1 MPDINPADL
10 SRPAGDL
17 STPILSSKSITVGSS
32 FKATKAGQ
40 SIPPRIE
47 LEQAYTSLRMAIGNE
62 LWNIYKT
69 ATTQFLIGRLNQA
82 EYSNVIDPIL
92 YSSNG
97 EREHLHNQLISAIY
111 GNVTRDLPDP
121 ELAPWVSANDKPSS
135 GLGSKPA
142 GSDANERRVKGEV
155 MLLPSKD
162 RRRIKDIV
170 QNERLDPYDALA
182 SIFTDHQRMRI
193 PRAVDVPLTSAGGG
207 INRMNLDLEIR
218 KRFAQPLAVE
228 SGEFPDTSN
237 IESRMLPFCYDAGLV
252 SGHASDA
259 AQYMS
264 IATETFI
271 KEVLS
276 SVFSRTRSN
285 GPGEYGS
292 AGVGGSNWVQ
302 TRKYRR
308 QLAREEE
315 RSLLGEIHRDTSGM
329 LPIEAKKASE
339 RGPLGLAEF
348 RIALEMAD
356 CGLTQ
361 FPIVGHSLMASYR
374 EGELENWDN
383 HTWLSAQGGRGE
395 DDTRRLMDAKLP
407 LSSSHLLLPGATA
420 VNGTMAGAAGGPVG
434 ASDASGVSV
443 GNNAPVGSAA
453 MVKMGSSAGLAVPA
467 LADTKHL
474 KSGQPNGVDYPEFM
488 DVDEIYDM
496 PWEGAGMGDSDLLSG
511 VLESVLAVG

>member
-10 SRPAGDL
+10 SRPAVSL
-17 STPILSSKSITVGSS
+17 STPILSSKSITVSS
-32 FKATKAGQ
+32 ALKPAKSGQ

-47 LEQAYTSLRMAIGNE
+47 LEQAYTSLRMAIGSE
-62 LWNIYKT
+62 QWKIYKA

-82 EYSNVIDPIL
+82 EYSNTIDPIL
-92 YSSNG
+92 YSPNG

-121 ELAPWVSANDKPSS
+121 GLAPWVSANDKPSS
-135 GLGSKPA
+135 GLGGKPV

-170 QNERLDPYDALA
+170 HNEQFDPYDALA
-182 SIFTDHQRMRI
+182 GVFTDQHKMRV
-193 PRAVDVPLTSAGGG
+193 PRALDVPPTSASGG

-237 IESRMLPFCYDAGLV
+237 IESRMLPFCYEAGLV
-252 SGHASDA
+252 SGHVSDA
-259 AQYMS
+259 AQFMS

-292 AGVGGSNWVQ
+292 AGFGGSNWVQ

-315 RSLLGEIHRDTSGM
+315 RAMLGEIHRDKMGM

-348 RIALEMAD
+348 RIALEMGD

-374 EGELENWDN
+374 EGELENWDDHAWIN
-383 HTWLSAQGGRGE
+383 SSGH
-395 DDTRRLMDAKLP
+395 DDKL
-407 LSSSHLLLPGATA
+407 LDGNVSSSHLLLPASSG
-420 VNGTMAGAAGGPVG
+420 VNGTVSGSGGVTSSADANTSAGGAA
-434 ASDASGVSV
+434 
-443 GNNAPVGSAA
+443 
-453 MVKMGSSAGLAVPA
+453 MIKTGSSAGVAGASAVDA
-467 LADTKHL
+467 MHL
-474 KSGQPNGVDYPEFM
+474 KSGQPNGVDYSDLM
-488 DVDEIYDM
+488 DIDENDDM
-496 PWEGAGMGDSDLLSG
+496 PWEGADTGDGDFLSG
-511 VLESVLAVG
+511 VLDSILAVG

>member
-10 SRPAGDL
+10 SRPAVGL
-17 STPILSSKSITVGSS
+17 STPILSNKSITVSS
-32 FKATKAGQ
+32 ALKPAKAGQ

-62 LWNIYKT
+62 QWKIYKA

-82 EYSNVIDPIL
+82 EYSNTIDPIL
-92 YSSNG
+92 YSPNG

-121 ELAPWVSANDKPSS
+121 GLAPWVSANDKPSS
-135 GLGSKPA
+135 GLGGKPA

-162 RRRIKDIV
+162 RRRIKDIA
-170 QNERLDPYDALA
+170 QNEQFDPYDALA
-182 SIFTDHQRMRI
+182 SVFTDQQRMRI
-193 PRAVDVPLTSAGGG
+193 PRAVDVPPTSASAGL
-207 INRMNLDLEIR
+207 NRMNLDLEIR

-237 IESRMLPFCYDAGLV
+237 IESRMLPFCYEAGLV

-259 AQYMS
+259 AQFMS

-292 AGVGGSNWVQ
+292 AGFGGSNWVQ

-315 RSLLGEIHRDTSGM
+315 RSLLGEIHRDKMGM

-348 RIALEMAD
+348 RIALEMGD

-361 FPIVGHSLMASYR
+361 FPIVGHSVMASYR
-374 EGELENWDN
+374 EGELENWDDHVFLN
-383 HTWLSAQGGRGE
+383 AQGGFGS
-395 DDTRRLMDAKLP
+395 DDNLLDANT
-407 LSSSHLLLPGATA
+407 SHLLLPAAGG
-420 VNGTMAGAAGGPVG
+420 VNGTVSGAGSGVVGAGDVSGASAGGAG
-434 ASDASGVSV
+434 SA
-443 GNNAPVGSAA
+443 VGSAA
-453 MVKMGSSAGLAVPA
+453 MIKTGSSAGVAGAAAVDA
-467 LADTKHL
+467 LHL
-474 KSGQPNGVDYPEFM
+474 KTGQANGVDYSDLM
-488 DVDEIYDM
+488 DIDDNDDV
-496 PWEGAGMGDSDLLSG
+496 PWEGADLGDGDFLSG

>member
-10 SRPAGDL
+10 SRLAGGL
-17 STPILSSKSITVGSS
+17 STPILSNKSITVASS
-32 FKATKAGQ
+32 SKPAKAGQ

-62 LWNIYKT
+62 QWKIYKT

-82 EYSNVIDPIL
+82 EYSNTIDPIL

-135 GLGSKPA
+135 GLSGKPA

-162 RRRIKDIV
+162 RRRIKDTV
-170 QNERLDPYDALA
+170 QNERIDPYDAMA
-182 SIFTDHQRMRI
+182 SVFTDHQRMRI
-193 PRAVDVPLTSAGGG
+193 PRAVDVPLTSASGG

-237 IESRMLPFCYDAGLV
+237 IELRMLPFCYDAGLV

-276 SVFSRTRSN
+276 SVFSRTRSD
-285 GPGEYGS
+285 GPGDFGS

-302 TRKYRR
+302 TRKYRQ

-315 RSLLGEIHRDTSGM
+315 RSLLGEIHRDTAGM

-348 RIALEMAD
+348 RIALEMGD
-356 CGLTQ
+356 CGLMQ

-374 EGELENWDN
+374 EGELEDWDN
-383 HTWLSAQGGRGE
+383 HTWLNAHGGFGG
-395 DDTRRLMDAKLP
+395 DDSDQLVDANVP
-407 LSSSHLLLPGATA
+407 LSSSHILLPATSG
-420 VNGTMAGAAGGPVG
+420 VNGT
-434 ASDASGVSV
+434 VSV
-443 GNNAPVGSAA
+443 SGGSAVGTGDVGGAPLINTAIGSAA
-453 MVKMGSSAGLAVPA
+453 MIKTGSSASLAVPA
-467 LADTKHL
+467 TIDLLHL
-474 KSGQPNGVDYPEFM
+474 KTGQPNGTDHPDLM
-488 DVDEIYDM
+488 DIEENYDM
-496 PWEGAGMGDSDLLSG
+496 PWEGADMSDSDLLSG

>member
-10 SRPAGDL
+10 SRPAVSL
-17 STPILSSKSITVGSS
+17 STPILSNKSITVSS
-32 FKATKAGQ
+32 SLKPSKAGQ

-47 LEQAYTSLRMAIGNE
+47 LEQAYTSLRMAVGNE
-62 LWNIYKT
+62 QWKIYKT

-82 EYSNVIDPIL
+82 EYSNIVDPIL
-92 YSSNG
+92 YSPNG

-121 ELAPWVSANDKPSS
+121 GLAPWVSANDKPSS
-135 GLGSKPA
+135 GLGSKA
-142 GSDANERRVKGEV
+142 SGNDANERRIKGEV

-162 RRRIKDIV
+162 RRRIKDV
-170 QNERLDPYDALA
+170 VNNEKFDPYDALA
-182 SIFTDHQRMRI
+182 SVFTDQQRMKF
-193 PRAVDVPLTSAGGG
+193 PRPMDAAPASASGG

-237 IESRMLPFCYDAGLV
+237 IESRMLPFCYEAGLV

-259 AQYMS
+259 AQFMS
-264 IATETFI
+264 IATETFV

-276 SVFSRTRSN
+276 SVFSRTRSD

-292 AGVGGSNWVQ
+292 AGFGGSNWVQ

-315 RSLLGEIHRDTSGM
+315 RSLLGEIQRDKMGL

-339 RGPLGLAEF
+339 RGPLGVAEF
-348 RIALEMAD
+348 RLALEMGD

-374 EGELENWDN
+374 EGELENWDDF
-383 HTWLSAQGGRGE
+383 TWIDG
-395 DDTRRLMDAKLP
+395 MDPTPYVNSLESSLP
-407 LSSSHLLLPGATA
+407 SLLPAANVNGAVSAAAGAGEAAGGATA
-420 VNGTMAGAAGGPVG
+420 GGAGGAG
-434 ASDASGVSV
+434 G
-443 GNNAPVGSAA
+443 GAA
-453 MVKMGSSAGLAVPA
+453 MVKTGSSAGAAAAV
-467 LADTKHL
+467 DGIHL
-474 KSGQPNGVDYPEFM
+474 KTGQPNGVDYAELM
-488 DVDEIYDM
+488 ELDDNDDI
-496 PWEGAGMGDSDLLSG
+496 PWDGADLGESDLLGG
-511 VLESVLAVG
+511 VLDSVLAVG